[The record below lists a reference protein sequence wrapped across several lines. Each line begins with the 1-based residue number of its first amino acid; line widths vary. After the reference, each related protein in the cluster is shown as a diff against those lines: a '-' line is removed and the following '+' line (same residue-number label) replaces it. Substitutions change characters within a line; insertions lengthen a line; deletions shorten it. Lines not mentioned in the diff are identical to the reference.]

1 MIDVRPGAPKRKG
14 HVVRLRSTKRILFV
28 LLTLVVALA
37 AVTVATAAEGDD
49 KVVFTVGLVND
60 YDTLNPAV
68 GVEVPDYEVWNIQY
82 ATLTDKSAEDFATI
96 PGFAE
101 SWEESNDGKTYT
113 YVLREGLE
121 WSDGT
126 PLTAEDIAY
135 TVNRSREE
143 EWLNYDST
151 VQNLTAKVIDDTT
164 VEIAS
169 SVPDPKLPAMDVY
182 ILPKHVIEQYDAK
195 AMTKWDGITDVGSGP
210 FTLTEAKRG
219 QFWTMTVNPSYW
231 GWQGDEPP
239 LDEVVF
245 RLFSNADAMVAALE
259 RGEIDAA
266 HDVPAESFEG
276 LSSTEGIVALQ
287 GEQGG
292 FTEIAVNGGRPDDKR
307 VEGIGNGN
315 PALSDVEFRKAI
327 AHAIDKQTMIDR
339 VSAGLG
345 RPATTISPSANPE
358 WIPEIPEAE
367 QYTFD
372 LEKSKQILDAAGYE
386 DTNGN
391 GIREVDGKDVNLT
404 YYILSDS
411 TTAAPN
417 AEFVTGWLK
426 EVGIGTTVK
435 TVSSS
440 KLTEIIGKGDYDM
453 FQWGWTPFVDPD
465 PMLSYFT
472 CDQLSSD
479 PDNPTDYYNDAN
491 WCDPAYD
498 ADYKLQNV
506 ELDREK
512 RIEIV
517 HRMLRTMYDAAV
529 YNVVSYEG
537 DLQAYRTDRFEG
549 WLRQPAEIGPVLFSN
564 TSPTYANLTVAAS
577 AGDSGG
583 GGISTAGIVA
593 IAVAGV
599 LAVGLVVFL
608 VGRRRSAGERE

>member
-1 MIDVRPGAPKRKG
+1 VREQGNQGRG
-14 HVVRLRSTKRILFV
+14 ITVRVTKRILPFV
-28 LLTLVVALA
+28 ACGIVALA
-37 AVTVATAAEGDD
+37 TVAVATAADEPA
-49 KVVFTVGLVND
+49 KVVFTVGVTND
-60 YDTLNPAV
+60 YDTLNPVV
-68 GVEVPDYEVWNIQY
+68 GVEVPDYEVWNLQY
-82 ATLTDKSAEDFATI
+82 ATLTDKAAADFATI
-96 PGFAE
+96 PGLAE
-101 SWEESNDGKTYT
+101 SWKASNDGKTFTYT
-113 YVLREGLE
+113 LREGLE

-135 TVNRSREE
+135 TVNRAKKE

-151 VQNLTAKVIDDTT
+151 VKNLTAKVIDERT
-164 VEIAS
+164 VEIVS
-169 SVPDPKLPAMDVY
+169 SVPDPKLPTMDVY
-182 ILPKHVIEQYDAK
+182 ILPKHVIETYDAK
-195 AMTKWDGITDVGSGP
+195 AITKWDGITEVGSGP
-210 FTLTEAKRG
+210 FALTEAKRG
-219 QFWTMTVNPSYW
+219 QFWTLKANPSYW
-231 GWQGDEPP
+231 GWKGKQPP
-239 LDEVVF
+239 VDEVVF
-245 RLFSNADAMVAALE
+245 RQFSNADAMVAALE
-259 RGEIDAA
+259 RGEVDAA

-276 LSSTEGIVALQ
+276 LKGTEGIVAIQ

-292 FTEIAVNGGRPDDKR
+292 FTEIGVNGGRPDDKR
-307 VEGIGNGN
+307 VDGIGNGN
-315 PALSDVEFRKAI
+315 PALADPEFRKAI

-372 LEKSKQILDAAGYE
+372 LAKSKEILDAAGYD

-391 GIREVDGKDVNLT
+391 GIREGKDGKDITLT

-472 CDQLSSD
+472 CGQLSSD
-479 PDNPTDYYNDAN
+479 PEDPTNYYNDAN

-498 ADYKLQNV
+498 ADYKAQNV
-506 ELDREK
+506 ELDKNK

-517 HRMLRTMYDAAV
+517 HRMLRNMYDAAV
-529 YNVVSYEG
+529 YNVISYEG
-537 DLQAYRTDRFEG
+537 DLQAYRTDRFAG
-549 WLRQPAEIGPVLFSN
+549 WLRQPAGIGPVLFSN
-564 TSPTYANLTVAAS
+564 TSPTYVNLTLVGS
-577 AGDSGG
+577 SSQGDGG
-583 GGISTAGIVA
+583 GLSTGGIVA
-593 IAVAGV
+593 IAVAG
-599 LAVGLVVFL
+599 AAAIGLLVFL
-608 VGRRRSAGERE
+608 LRRRRSSDERE